1 MSTMAMIWDRRQRQ
15 RQRLGARFLEA
26 QDTKTA
32 RRSLIQLEQLLVP
45 HLERTLETQGIR
57 ESALKQEA
65 QGRLHQSLSLLPEQ
79 GAPLPDLER
88 LTESVAYEFAAQQLN
103 ERNPRRRQLQLLILY
118 VLRNCADRFQLRKD
132 PSGLLLTGMQKARR
146 QIGSPRW
153 SRLQAEPVALARP
166 LLQGLDLQ
174 AADYLPKLLERLLG
188 GMGHLVPVMPLVSV
202 VAALNEVP
210 QPVLASV
217 DERLLLAE
225 KIEAVY
231 LLRQLWE
238 ELQTL
243 PVRQRLILVLGARNE
258 EGKSLL
264 LLLTEQ
270 GIVSEAELAQALE
283 IGIRSF
289 PLLLRELPC
298 DDERLAELV
307 KLTPES
313 VRHHR
318 QSARYQIQTQ
328 LQLWGQGHPS

>member
-1 MSTMAMIWDRRQRQ
+1 MAMIWDRRHWQ
-15 RQRLGARFLEA
+15 RQRLGKRFLEA

-45 HLERTLETQGIR
+45 DLERTLETQGIR
-57 ESALKQEA
+57 ESAPKQDAREKLR
-65 QGRLHQSLSLLPEQ
+65 QRLSLLPEQ

-88 LTESVAYEFAAQQLN
+88 LTNAVAYECAAQQLN
-103 ERNPRRRQLQLLILY
+103 EQNPRRRQLQLLILY
-118 VLRNCADRFQLRKD
+118 VLRNRADRFQLRKD
-132 PSGLLLTGMQKARR
+132 ASGLLLTGVQKARR
-146 QIGSPRW
+146 QTDSPRW
-153 SRLQAEPVALARP
+153 RRLQAEPAALARP
-166 LLQGLDLQ
+166 LLLGLDLQ
-174 AADYLPKLLERLLG
+174 VADYLPQLLERLLG

-210 QPVLASV
+210 RPTVAPA

-243 PVRQRLILVLGARNE
+243 PVRQRLILVLGARND

-270 GIVSEAELAQALE
+270 GVVSEAELAQALE
-283 IGIRSF
+283 IGVRSF

-313 VRHHR
+313 VRQHR
-318 QSARYQIQTQ
+318 QSARYQIQSQ

>member
-1 MSTMAMIWDRRQRQ
+1 MSTMAMIWDRRQWQ

-26 QDTKTA
+26 QDSKTT

-65 QGRLHQSLSLLPEQ
+65 RGKLHQHLSLLPEQ
-79 GAPLPDLER
+79 GPPLPDLER
-88 LTESVAYEFAAQQLN
+88 LTEAVAYEYAAQQLN
-103 ERNPRRRQLQLLILY
+103 EQDPRRRQLQLLILY
-118 VLRNCADRFQLRKD
+118 VLRNRADRFQLRKD
-132 PSGLLLTGMQKARR
+132 AGGLLLTGMQKARR
-146 QIGSPRW
+146 QIDSPRW
-153 SRLQAEPVALARP
+153 RRLQAEPVALARP
-166 LLQGLDLQ
+166 FLLGLDLQ
-174 AADYLPKLLERLLG
+174 ATDYLPQLLERLLG
-188 GMGHLVPVMPLVSV
+188 GMGHLVPVVPLVSV

-210 QPVLASV
+210 RPALAPV

-238 ELQTL
+238 ELLAL
-243 PVRQRLILVLGARNE
+243 PVRQRLILVLGAHNE

-283 IGIRSF
+283 IGVRSF

-313 VRHHR
+313 VRQHR
-318 QSARYQIQTQ
+318 QTARHLVQAQ